1 MFLRHLVS
9 VHIQR
14 EGDSRYNILPSPPSF
29 FDAFEL
35 RFDHIIQPFKL
46 EPAYCESISQASV
59 TPDQIETE
67 NFQELIRTKK
77 IAEIELIIKN
87 GFDLKRRD
95 GESWASIHWATEM
108 GDERLVVLFL
118 DKDPLLLNMKTKE
131 GLSPINIAAWQ
142 GNKKMVDLL
151 LKQGAE
157 VDDRTKWGEVPLHHA
172 VTFDHVAVCEVL
184 LVAGAD
190 PFAEDK
196 LKRSPFMLAMQ
207 KGSPKMKKLFSKF
220 APKE

>member
-1 MFLRHLVS
+1 MS
-9 VHIQR
+9 VNIQCQ
-14 EGDSRYNILPSPPSF
+14 GDSRSNLLRSPPSF
-29 FDAFEL
+29 PEAFAL
-35 RFDHIIQPFKL
+35 RLDHIIQQFKH
-46 EPAYCESISQASV
+46 EFVYCESRSEASV

-67 NFQELIRTKK
+67 HFQELIRTKK
-77 IAEIELIIKN
+77 VAEIELMIKN

-95 GESWASIHWATEM
+95 VESWASIHWATEM

-118 DKDPLLLNMKTKE
+118 DKDPLMLNMKTKE

-157 VDDRTKWGEVPLHHA
+157 VEDRTKWGEVPLHHA
-172 VTFDHVAVCEVL
+172 VTFNHVAVCEVL
-184 LVAGAD
+184 LSAGAD
-190 PFAEDK
+190 PFAEDN
-196 LKRSPFMLAMQ
+196 LKRSPYMLAMR
-207 KGSPKMKKLFSKF
+207 KGSTKMKKLFSKF